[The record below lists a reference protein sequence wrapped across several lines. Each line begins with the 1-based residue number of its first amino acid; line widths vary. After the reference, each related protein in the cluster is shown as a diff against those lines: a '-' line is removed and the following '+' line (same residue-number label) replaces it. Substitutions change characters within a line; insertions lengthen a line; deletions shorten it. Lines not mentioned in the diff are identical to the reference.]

1 MRLLLIEDEHAVAV
15 GVARALRAEGFN
27 VDIDSDGAN
36 GLAQARSVNYD
47 LLILDIMLPTMNG
60 YEICRELRNGGDW
73 TPILIL
79 TAKSGEFDEA
89 EGLELGA
96 DDYLTKPFSMV
107 VLIAR
112 VGALLRRPRAHG
124 ELPFSAGDL
133 RLDPARHRCWRG
145 DDQIELTAREMEVLA
160 FLVRRAGDV
169 VSKLD
174 LVDHVWGEDFRGN
187 ENIAEVYIRHLR
199 RKIDQP
205 YGRQTIRT
213 VRGVGYQL
221 RVNDGAE

>member
-1 MRLLLIEDEHAVAV
+1 MRLLLVEDEQAVAV
-15 GVARALRAEGFN
+15 GVARALRAEGFT
-27 VDIDSDGAN
+27 VDIESDGAN
-36 GLAQARSVNYD
+36 GLTQAHSVNYD
-47 LLILDIMLPTMNG
+47 LLILDIMLPSMNG
-60 YEICRELRNGGDW
+60 YEICRELRDDGDW

-112 VGALLRRPRAHG
+112 VGALLRRPRVHG

-145 DDQIELTAREMEVLA
+145 DDEIELTAREMEVLA

-174 LVDHVWGEDFRGN
+174 LVDHVWGDDFQGN

-221 RVNDGAE
+221 SASESAE